1 LSAAI
6 HKAHGSS
13 IQTSLHRGDGGIFDV
28 AVDGEMVY
36 RKWDTG
42 VFPSNA
48 EILKILD
55 QRLKKA

>member
-6 HKAHGSS
+6 QKAHGGA
-13 IQTSLHRGDGGIFDV
+13 IQTTLHRGDGGVFDV

-48 EILKILD
+48 EILKILNE
-55 QRLKKA
+55 RLKKA